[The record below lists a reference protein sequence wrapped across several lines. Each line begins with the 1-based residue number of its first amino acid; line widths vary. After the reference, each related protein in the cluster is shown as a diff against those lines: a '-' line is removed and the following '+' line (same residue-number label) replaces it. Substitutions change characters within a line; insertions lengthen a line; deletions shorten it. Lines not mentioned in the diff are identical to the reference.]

1 MLSPASGTYS
11 TTQNFDLS
19 LILKVS
25 GDPVSVVG
33 GSATL
38 NGGDVTA
45 ALVGCIIPGTLVS
58 GGNTFRC
65 PGLSG
70 AVLGIGTHTLA
81 VTLDLSDGSS
91 ASDTVIWEVVGNTE
105 P

>member
-1 MLSPASGTYS
+1 M
-11 TTQNFDLS
+11 
-19 LILKVS
+19 LILEVT
-25 GDPVSVVG
+25 GPAVSVVG
-33 GSATL
+33 GSATFD
-38 NGGDVTA
+38 GADVA
-45 ALVGCIIPGTLVS
+45 SFIASCVIPGTLVS
-58 GGNTFRC
+58 GGSTFRC

-70 AVLGIGTHTLA
+70 AVLGTGTHTLA